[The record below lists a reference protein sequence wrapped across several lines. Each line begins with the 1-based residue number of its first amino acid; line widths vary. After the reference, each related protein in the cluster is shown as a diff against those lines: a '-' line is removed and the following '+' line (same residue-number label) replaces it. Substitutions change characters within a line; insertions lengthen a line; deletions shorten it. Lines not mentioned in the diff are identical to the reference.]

1 MLSPKVNVSSNNGL
15 SGAFPPCFVH
25 DSKVLGLMYTG
36 VPPLS
41 IFTSSLWQLNP
52 KSDNYASPMKDNSI
66 IRKIPL

>member
-1 MLSPKVNVSSNNGL
+1 
-15 SGAFPPCFVH
+15 
-25 DSKVLGLMYTG
+25 VLGLMYTG